1 MIGLSGVSAL
11 SSQFPSRLFAQAT
24 RLNILLIITDQ
35 QSADVMSCR
44 MGSEFIKTP
53 AMDGI
58 ASRGVTFTRAYTA
71 NPLCVPAR
79 SSFFTGQ
86 YPHVTGVQSNDMSK
100 SLAERFKT
108 LGMYFRESGYD
119 TAYFGKWH
127 VPIPAKEPAM
137 HGFETMGAIKNNGID
152 KEIPEPAMRFI
163 RRKRDKP
170 FFLVTSFVNPHN
182 ICEWARG
189 DELPD
194 GSVGDPPEPKS
205 CPPAVPNPAPMKDE
219 TDTMMI
225 MRRSMQASPMFP
237 VGKFDQSKWRQY
249 RWAYFRMIERVDG
262 YIDQIVRELSDTG
275 QLDSTVVVFMSDHGD
290 MQGMHGWNQKT
301 VFYDNAAR
309 VPFMIAHPS
318 YAVARESDRLVNT
331 GLDLLPTLLEI
342 GEIPRPAALPGLS
355 LLPSVRDEKVSDPRA
370 YVVSQSN
377 MVQGAPIDGSKPE
390 ARGRM
395 VRTKRFKYCV
405 YDFGERRESLV
416 DMEYDPGETQNLV
429 GKAEYGEVLLEHRR
443 ILAEFCQTNG
453 DTFPYV
459 P

>member
-1 MIGLSGVSAL
+1 MKRRTFLRMIGLSGVSAL

-152 KEIPEPAMRFI
+152 KEIPEPAMRFKI
-163 RRKRDKP
+163 GR
-170 FFLVTSFVNPHN
+170 
-182 ICEWARG
+182 
-189 DELPD
+189 
-194 GSVGDPPEPKS
+194 
-205 CPPAVPNPAPMKDE
+205 
-219 TDTMMI
+219 
-225 MRRSMQASPMFP
+225 
-237 VGKFDQSKWRQY
+237 
-249 RWAYFRMIERVDG
+249 
-262 YIDQIVRELSDTG
+262 
-275 QLDSTVVVFMSDHGD
+275 
-290 MQGMHGWNQKT
+290 
-301 VFYDNAAR
+301 
-309 VPFMIAHPS
+309 AH
-318 YAVARESDRLVNT
+318 V
-331 GLDLLPTLLEI
+331 
-342 GEIPRPAALPGLS
+342 
-355 LLPSVRDEKVSDPRA
+355 
-370 YVVSQSN
+370 
-377 MVQGAPIDGSKPE
+377 
-390 ARGRM
+390 
-395 VRTKRFKYCV
+395 
-405 YDFGERRESLV
+405 
-416 DMEYDPGETQNLV
+416 
-429 GKAEYGEVLLEHRR
+429 
-443 ILAEFCQTNG
+443 
-453 DTFPYV
+453 
-459 P
+459 

>member
-1 MIGLSGVSAL
+1 
-11 SSQFPSRLFAQAT
+11 
-24 RLNILLIITDQ
+24 
-35 QSADVMSCR
+35 
-44 MGSEFIKTP
+44 MGKEFLRTP
-53 AMDGI
+53 AMDSI
-58 ASRGVTFTRAYTA
+58 AARGVTFTRAYTA

-79 SSFFTGQ
+79 SSFLTGQ

-100 SLAERFKT
+100 SLAGRFKC
-108 LGMYFRESGYD
+108 LGTYFSEAGYE

-127 VPIPAKEPAM
+127 TPIPIKELAA
-137 HGFETMGAIKNNGID
+137 HGFQTTGAIKNNGID
-152 KEIPEPAMRFI
+152 SEIPVLATEFI
-163 RRKRDKP
+163 RRKRDSP
-170 FFLVTSFVNPHN
+170 FLLVTSFVNPHN

-189 DELPD
+189 DALPD
-194 GSVGDPPEPKS
+194 GTVGDPPLPEF
-205 CPPAVPNPAPMKDE
+205 CPPMVSNAEPMTDE
-219 TDTMMI
+219 TDTMLH

-237 VGKFDQSKWRQY
+237 VGTFDEAKWRQY
-249 RWAYFRMIERVDG
+249 RWAYFRMVERVDG
-262 YIDQIVRELSDTG
+262 YLGQILTALEETG
-275 QLDSTVVVFMSDHGD
+275 QQHSTAIVFMSDHGD

-309 VPFMIAHPS
+309 VPFMIAHPF
-318 YAVARESDRLVNT
+318 YAVPRESVRLVNT

-370 YVVSQSN
+370 YVVSQSH

-416 DMEYDPGETQNLV
+416 DMERDPGETQNLV
-429 GKAEYGEVLLEHRR
+429 GNAEYGEVLLEHRR

-453 DTFPYV
+453 DNFPYV